1 MGYLIA
7 FLAGAALIGYFSKN
21 PKTAPPVPDWVRAFI
36 VYYAT
41 EKAMTPAG
49 EGHAARE
56 IAGLLA
62 GGLTYRQK
70 LDLMTIFDAYVEV
83 TGAPFGK
90 TDASFAK
97 LYEWVPKV
105 LRFELAGFDSPPAI
119 DSIMANHSEGWS
131 KKPFSERNAFTQLL
145 CRDIRAGH
153 HDTIQMRDT
162 LLQVGLERSFVRLH
176 KTNFDEFNQRILN
189 HLLSASSVSPQI

>member
-1 MGYLIA
+1 MGYIVA
-7 FLAGAALIGYFSKN
+7 FLAGAALIGYISKN
-21 PKTAPPVPDWVRAFI
+21 RKAASPVPDWVRAFI

-49 EGHAARE
+49 EGHATRE
-56 IAGLLA
+56 IAGLMA

-70 LDLMTIFDAYVEV
+70 LDLMNMFGAYVEV

-97 LYEWVPKV
+97 LYEWIPKV
-105 LRFELAGFDSPPAI
+105 LRFELAGFDTPPAI
-119 DSIMANHSEGWS
+119 DSILADHREGWS

-153 HDTIQMRDT
+153 PDTIQMRDT
-162 LLQVGLERSFVRLH
+162 LLQVGLDRSFTRLH
-176 KTNFDEFNQRILN
+176 KAQFEEFNQRILS
-189 HLLSASSVSPQI
+189 HLVSASSIAPQI